1 MVIKN
6 RTLGYSAIQG
16 FYWMGYASIMGFAS
30 VFLLNVGFDNSQVG
44 LLIAAA
50 GLLSA
55 LLQPLVAAYADR
67 PKSMALKW
75 IIFLLT
81 ALCFGG
87 SLVLMAA
94 DGQKIVAGLCYG
106 LCMVLL
112 QLTTPLV
119 NALGIATVN
128 SGEKMNF
135 GVARGFGSLG
145 YGVAA
150 YLIGVLTDAKGAGAV
165 PLCMGATLLVLLL
178 VTLDYKKV
186 KRIPE
191 TPKAAAPAQGGFLH
205 RYPRYCLVLVGL
217 VFLFISHVVLNSFTY
232 QIVVYKGGDSAQ
244 MGKAMA
250 FASLLELPIMF
261 LFGRMQKKVRCHV
274 WFRISGLFFLL
285 KTAGTLLCS
294 TMGGFFAVQLFQ
306 MGGWALM
313 TVSSVFYINS
323 IMEPRDSVKG
333 QACYTTSMTLG
344 NVLGAILA
352 GRILD
357 VLGVPAMLVF
367 GTVCALVG
375 AVIVLVFTQKTE

>member
-16 FYWMGYASIMGFAS
+16 FYIMGFAS

-55 LLQPLVAAYADR
+55 LLQPLAAAYADR

-87 SLVLMAA
+87 SLVLMTAG
-94 DGQKIVAGLCYG
+94 GQKIVAGLCYG

-150 YLIGVLTDAKGAGAV
+150 YLIGVLTDSKGAGAV

>member
-16 FYWMGYASIMGFAS
+16 FFWMGYASIMGFAS
-30 VFLLNVGFDNSQVG
+30 VFLLNAGFDNGQVG

-55 LLQPLVAAYADR
+55 LLQPLLAAYADR
-67 PKSMALKW
+67 PGSMALKW
-75 IIFLLT
+75 VIFLLT
-81 ALCFGG
+81 LPCLGC
-87 SLVLMAA
+87 SLVLTLA
-94 DGQKIVAGLCYG
+94 GTQKLLAGGCFG

-119 NALGIATVN
+119 NSLGIATVN
-128 SGEKMNF
+128 SGEPLNF
-135 GVARGFGSLG
+135 GAARAMGSLG

-150 YLIGVLTDAKGAGAV
+150 YLIGLLTDSQGAAAV
-165 PLCMGATLLVLLL
+165 PLCMGTTLVLLL
-178 VTLDYKKV
+178 IVTLDYRNVQKA
-186 KRIPE
+186 P
-191 TPKAAAPAQGGFLH
+191 PQKAAEPTQGGFLR
-205 RYPRYCLVLVGL
+205 RYPRYGLVLVGL
-217 VFLFISHVVLNSFTY
+217 VFLFVSHVVLNSFTY
-232 QIVVYKGGDSAQ
+232 QIVVSKGGDNAQ
-244 MGKAMA
+244 MGTAMA
-250 FASLLELPIMF
+250 FASVLELPIMF
-261 LFGRMQKKVRCHV
+261 LFGWMQKKWRCHV

-294 TMGGFFAVQLFQ
+294 SMTGFFAVQLFQ
-306 MGGWALM
+306 MGGWALL

-323 IMEPRDSVKG
+323 IMQPQDSVKG

-344 NVLGAILA
+344 NVLGAVVA

-357 VLGVPAMLVF
+357 VLGVQAMLAF
-367 GTVCALVG
+367 GTVCALIG

>member
-16 FYWMGYASIMGFAS
+16 FFWMGYASIQGFAS
-30 VFLLNVGFDNSQVG
+30 LFLLNVGYDNSQVG
-44 LLIAAA
+44 LLIAVA

-55 LLQPLVAAYADR
+55 LLQPLAAAYADR

-75 IIFLLT
+75 IIFLLS

-87 SLVLMAA
+87 SVVLMAA
-94 DGQKIVAGLCYG
+94 GGEKLIAGLCYG

-128 SGEKMNF
+128 SGEKLNF
-135 GVARGFGSLG
+135 GVARGMGSLG
-145 YGVAA
+145 YGAAA
-150 YLIGVLTDAKGAGAV
+150 YLIGALTDARGPAVV

-178 VTLDYKKV
+178 VTLDYRKV
-186 KRIPE
+186 ERAPE
-191 TPKAAAPAQGGFLH
+191 TQKAEAPAQGGFLR
-205 RYPRYCLVLVGL
+205 RYPKYCLVLVGL

-232 QIVVYKGGDSAQ
+232 QIVTYKGGDSTQ
-244 MGKAMA
+244 MGMAMA
-250 FASLLELPIMF
+250 FASFLELPIMF
-261 LFGRMQKKVRCHV
+261 LFGRMQQKVRCHV

-294 TMGGFFAVQLFQ
+294 SMGGFFAVQLFQ

-323 IMEPRDSVKG
+323 IMAPQDSVKG

-344 NVLGAILA
+344 NVVGAILA

-367 GTVCALVG
+367 GTVCALIG

>member
-16 FYWMGYASIMGFAS
+16 FFWMGYASIMGFAS

-44 LLIAAA
+44 LLIAVA

-55 LLQPLVAAYADR
+55 LLQPLTAAYADR
-67 PKSMALKW
+67 PKSMSLKW

-87 SLVLMAA
+87 SLVLLTTG
-94 DGQKIVAGLCYG
+94 GQKWIAGLCYG

-128 SGEKMNF
+128 TGEKLNF
-135 GVARGFGSLG
+135 GVARGMGSLG
-145 YGVAA
+145 YGAAA
-150 YLIGVLTDAKGAGAV
+150 YLIGVLTDVRGPAVV
-165 PLCMGATLLVLLL
+165 PLCMGATLLALLL
-178 VTLDYKKV
+178 FTLDYRKV
-186 KRIPE
+186 DRAPE
-191 TPKAAAPAQGGFLH
+191 TRKAAAPAQGGFLH

-294 TMGGFFAVQLFQ
+294 SMGGFFAVQLFQ

-344 NVLGAILA
+344 NVVGAILA

-357 VLGVPAMLVF
+357 VLGVPAMLLF
-367 GTVCALVG
+367 GTVCALIG

>member
-1 MVIKN
+1 
-6 RTLGYSAIQG
+6 
-16 FYWMGYASIMGFAS
+16 
-30 VFLLNVGFDNSQVG
+30 
-44 LLIAAA
+44 
-50 GLLSA
+50 
-55 LLQPLVAAYADR
+55 
-67 PKSMALKW
+67 
-75 IIFLLT
+75 
-81 ALCFGG
+81 
-87 SLVLMAA
+87 
-94 DGQKIVAGLCYG
+94 
-106 LCMVLL
+106 
-112 QLTTPLV
+112 
-119 NALGIATVN
+119 
-128 SGEKMNF
+128 MNF

-150 YLIGVLTDAKGAGAV
+150 YLIGVLTDSKGAGAV

-250 FASLLELPIMF
+250 FASLLELPVMF

-344 NVLGAILA
+344 NVLGAVLA